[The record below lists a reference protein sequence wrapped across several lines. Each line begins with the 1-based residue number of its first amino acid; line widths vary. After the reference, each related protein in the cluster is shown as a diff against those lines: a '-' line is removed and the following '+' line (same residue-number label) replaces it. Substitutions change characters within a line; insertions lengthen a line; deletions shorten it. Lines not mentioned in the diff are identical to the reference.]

1 MELGIITPQQ
11 GMDVLNK
18 GVYPHPEELNSAQ
31 KEFTEQRKDGMFNPI
46 VGGTPMI
53 PAPDSARPGDN
64 NIKSEVGRPVGT
76 SGIPQESKSKDL
88 YSRKNLEQVIY
99 KTESL
104 KKVAQAEMKKKISK
118 KRLNTAEKTLLD
130 ELCASVIISKNVED
144 WESSLSS
151 CIQDRD
157 LIEGL
162 EISGEIQDIAA
173 EHDLDLYSAAL
184 LFHSKR
190 GL

>member
-1 MELGIITPQQ
+1 M
-11 GMDVLNK
+11 N
-18 GVYPHPEELNSAQ
+18 A
-31 KEFTEQRKDGMFNPI
+31 
-46 VGGTPMI
+46 
-53 PAPDSARPGDN
+53 
-64 NIKSEVGRPVGT
+64 
-76 SGIPQESKSKDL
+76 
-88 YSRKNLEQVIY
+88 
-99 KTESL
+99 
-104 KKVAQAEMKKKISK
+104 
-118 KRLNTAEKTLLD
+118 AEKTLLD

-144 WESSLSS
+144 WGSSLSR